1 MLGRKGTHSTYFGA
15 THWLCIDEKL
25 TYRSNECLTLRYS
38 QTLHLLLPIR
48 SSRLAKR
55 KGRRFYKYT
64 QSQGKFSGP
73 NTHPSHYTTYLLC
86 TACASYRGPR
96 WMTRGR
102 TPNRLMSHQ
111 YSSVKENNIIHILAR
126 LMTSSS
132 SLHFSRGTIG
142 PNSATS
148 SRYASM

>member
-25 TYRSNECLTLRYS
+25 TNRSNECPTLRYS

-55 KGRRFYKYT
+55 NFIST
-64 QSQGKFSGP
+64 LGKFSGP